1 MDFKQKTIDDI
12 IESEHLMVSTAPQRY
27 GAYYTIELDLAE
39 FLSSAVKS
47 VNRDHAIFVRFLSQV
62 KKHHLLAVFSTVR
75 QHQIQAMMNL
85 RQVLENGA
93 CAAFAIANPEPTH
106 FASTTP
112 EGTLDTSNKLNDAYK
127 WLKKKFPQGSA
138 RIKAMKDDIN
148 SSIAHANI
156 VYTQNN
162 FRLADSG
169 NEFGTPFFD
178 IVDEYFVRSDLLMA
192 SGIALSLIK
201 LFYGVNKDV
210 YAIVWRDDFESRF
223 ASLFERETAL
233 RSEMHS
239 SDRFKEQ
246 QRKIWTPCEV
256 SLEIVQ
262 PLTL

>member
-12 IESEHLMVSTAPQRY
+12 IESEHLTVSTAPQRY

-112 EGTLDTSNKLNDAYK
+112 GGTLDTSNKLNDAYK
-127 WLKKKFPQGSA
+127 WLK
-138 RIKAMKDDIN
+138 
-148 SSIAHANI
+148 
-156 VYTQNN
+156 
-162 FRLADSG
+162 
-169 NEFGTPFFD
+169 
-178 IVDEYFVRSDLLMA
+178 
-192 SGIALSLIK
+192 
-201 LFYGVNKDV
+201 
-210 YAIVWRDDFESRF
+210 
-223 ASLFERETAL
+223 
-233 RSEMHS
+233 
-239 SDRFKEQ
+239 
-246 QRKIWTPCEV
+246 
-256 SLEIVQ
+256 
-262 PLTL
+262 